1 MTTIVSKVLDL
12 SPILVNSHFGFGPKN
27 FSKPLEGLR
36 FMLMELSIYF
46 DILDLMGFYS
56 FPFGNSFD
64 SRRISSAICWG
75 EIAVFGFIER
85 FTCSSSSLVR

>member
-1 MTTIVSKVLDL
+1 MTIVSKVLDL

-36 FMLMELSIYF
+36 FIYF

-56 FPFGNSFD
+56 FLFGNSFD